1 MYSLIY
7 RTSNILFNIA
17 MALESSQRFA
27 IGIILDDLLKA
38 WNCYPQLTIT
48 ILETTARNFMRWE
61 KNCFSVHIPLPKALS
76 WLSLP
81 PPQLRPS
88 HETHVE
94 ATISHGH
101 LHPCNSTESIQ
112 L

>member
-1 MYSLIY
+1 MHSLIY
-7 RTSNILFNIA
+7 RTSNLLFNIA

-61 KNCFSVHIPLPKALS
+61 TYTSSKSSVLAFPSSTTAKAFS
-76 WLSLP
+76 
-81 PPQLRPS
+81 
-88 HETHVE
+88 
-94 ATISHGH
+94 
-101 LHPCNSTESIQ
+101 
-112 L
+112 